1 MLRVLL
7 GKASFSE
14 KDGTRLDFV
23 FVGGVSMKFSL
34 MARYFFACAF
44 FFFGFSPAARAE
56 LEYYGFPSPSKAEA
70 RPSVK
75 PADPVLVKKNAQAVA
90 LRAKEL
96 EKRRQAQ
103 RKSISNLLSRYNRKL
118 SKRMA
123 LDYAEYIL
131 QASEKFQQDPFVVA
145 AMIVNESS
153 ARHDAVS
160 KGGDYGLMQVRW
172 RVHRRSITKKYPH
185 IRDAKDILDPEYNVL
200 IGTEILARYHASAED
215 LKGGLLR
222 YSAGNRKLADRI
234 FAVLRGL
241 QDSYHEHL
249 RTL

>member
-1 MLRVLL
+1 
-7 GKASFSE
+7 
-14 KDGTRLDFV
+14 
-23 FVGGVSMKFSL
+23 MKFSL
-34 MARYFFACAF
+34 MARCFFVCAF
-44 FFFGFSPAARAE
+44 FSFGFSPAARAE
-56 LEYYGFPSPSKAEA
+56 LEYYGFPPSPKEEA
-70 RPSVK
+70 GSSAK
-75 PADPVLVKKNAQAVA
+75 PADFVLVKKNAQAVA

-103 RKSISNLLSRYNRKL
+103 RKSISNLLARYNRKL
-118 SKRMA
+118 SKRAA

-131 QASEKFQQDPFVVA
+131 QASQKFQQDPFVVA
-145 AMIVNESS
+145 AMIVSESS

-172 RVHRRSITKKYPH
+172 RVHRRSITQKYPH

-200 IGTEILARYHASAED
+200 IGTEILARYHASSED

-222 YSAGNRKLADRI
+222 YSAGNRKLADKI